1 MKTVTEVRI
10 DKWLWSVRVF
20 KTRNHASEACRSG
33 NVKINDQVVK
43 ASRNVKIGETIIVH
57 VDHLNR
63 ILSVKELLENRVS
76 AKLVVDFMEDKTPL
90 EEIDRLRI
98 ARQTNFEKR
107 DHGLGRPTKRERRDI
122 EKFKY
127 E

>member
-10 DKWLWSVRVF
+10 DKWLWSVRVY
-20 KTRNHASEACRSG
+20 KTRNQASEACRTG
-33 NVKINDQVVK
+33 NVKINDQEVK
-43 ASRNVKIGETIIVH
+43 ASRNVKIGDIIIVH
-57 VDHLNR
+57 IEQLNR
-63 ILSVKELLENRVS
+63 ILLAKALLDNRVS
-76 AKLVVDFMEDKTPL
+76 AKLVVDYMEDQTPK
-90 EEIDRLRI
+90 EEIERLRI
-98 ARQTNFEKR
+98 AKKTSFEKR